1 MVAINKISDDGRVKK
16 YLLFTYYVGRPLG
29 GAKDFLDSFDSVE
42 EALDN
47 ILDEWTRYYQVVD
60 RDTMETV
67 REGLAR
73 FKNFS
78 PQSFTS
84 NEPFSD

>member
-1 MVAINKISDDGRVKK
+1 MKQ

-29 GAKDFLDSFDSVE
+29 GVKDFLDSFDTVE

-47 ILDEWTRYYQVVD
+47 ILEEWTRYYQIVD

-67 REGLAR
+67 KEGLAR

-78 PQSFTS
+78 PQGFSS
-84 NEPFSD
+84 NDSLSEDDK